1 MIAHD
6 LSYGDYAA
14 LPGLR
19 WSTLRH
25 IGDSPRHCRYA
36 EQHPRETSELN
47 FLRTVHEAV
56 LEGRMDHV
64 VYDGIRRGKQWELFE
79 ACHPGKNILS
89 PREDAR
95 LQGVVQAVREHEDA
109 GALLSMGR
117 PEVSVT
123 WADYKARIDW
133 VGPGGAYICDLKTLG
148 TTDVGGIARQSAI
161 REYHGQLAHYV
172 DGLRFHGLQVERAYL
187 IVCEGDGAQ
196 DVAVLDVDDRAL
208 DVGIALRDRYA
219 ATYRECARTGVW
231 PGRHPKTVPMGLPEW
246 AVPTEEGSDNG

>member
-1 MIAHD
+1 MISTT

-25 IGDSPRHCRYA
+25 IGDSPRHCRHA
-36 EQHPRETSELN
+36 EQHPRDTSELT
-47 FLRTVHEAV
+47 FLRSVHEAV
-56 LEGRMDHV
+56 LEQRMGHV
-64 VYDGIRRGKQWELFE
+64 VYDGIRRGKQYELFE
-79 ACHPGKNILS
+79 ACHPGRVILS

-95 LQGVVQAVREHEDA
+95 LQGVVQAVRGHA
-109 GALLSMGR
+109 AAARLLSDGS

-133 VGPGGAYICDLKTLG
+133 LGPDYIVDLKTLG
-148 TTDVGGIARQSAI
+148 TTDTGAIARQSAI

-172 DGLRFHGLQVERAYL
+172 DGLRSHGREIRRAYL

-208 DVGIALRDRYA
+208 DVGLALRDRYA
-219 ATYRECARTGVW
+219 ETYRECVRTGIW
-231 PGRHPKTVPMGLPEW
+231 PGRHPEIVPIGLPEW
-246 AVPTEEGSDNG
+246 AVPQADEVNDG